1 MRVICG
7 PVNTAGSAYRLA
19 HALRREG
26 IEAESAAI
34 AYSARRTPLTWPVDH
49 LLPNRWATPDHR
61 RYLARFTHSILWSG
75 LSLRRPGR
83 WFDEDQPVGREA
95 VLTVGSELRVPGVH
109 RRLEPWSPFGDDA
122 LSQRLV
128 PYAARFHR
136 RLARRK
142 VPLFVHTWGM
152 LDYADAVVLP
162 IIGDPLSVGPLLR
175 RKRPLVLYA
184 PTNGLLKGA
193 RHVEATDWAGFELV
207 RPALL
212 QPAEME
218 ASIRDCDIVLGGM
231 VLGDYGLTEIQG
243 MAAGRLVIANVG
255 ERVRAKMP
263 EDPPIVHATPDI
275 LGSVIADVLANR
287 SRYREIA
294 ARGPE
299 FVERW
304 HDGRYSVA
312 QLRPFLG
319 LNQVAA

>member
-26 IEAESAAI
+26 IDAESAAI

-83 WFDEDQPVGREA
+83 WFDEDQPVGREG
-95 VLTVGSELRVPGVH
+95 VLAVGSELRLPAVH

-122 LSQRLV
+122 FSKKLLL
-128 PYAARFHR
+128 YAARFHR
-136 RLARRK
+136 RLARRR

-152 LDYADAVVLP
+152 LDYATSIVLP
-162 IIGDPLSVGPLLR
+162 IIGDPMPIGPLLE
-175 RKRPLVLYA
+175 RKRPLALYG
-184 PTNGLLKGA
+184 PTNGLLKGS
-193 RHVEATDWAGFELV
+193 RHVEAIDWAGFELS

-212 QPAEME
+212 QPAEM
-218 ASIRDCDIVLGGM
+218 ANAIGDADILLGGL

-243 MAAGRLVIANVG
+243 MAAGRLVVANVG
-255 ERVRAKMP
+255 PRVRSKMP
-263 EDPPIVHATPDI
+263 EDPPIVHATPDT
-275 LGSVIADVLANR
+275 LAAVVADVLANR
-287 SRYREIA
+287 ERYREIA
-294 ARGPE
+294 ARGPG

-304 HDGRYSVA
+304 HDGRYSVS

-319 LNQVAA
+319 LAQVAA